1 MSASDPTAG
10 HIELEWSLDAIRMGY
25 RHRQE
30 QGDIAELAESI
41 RRQGFL
47 HPLTITPDGLL
58 ICGGRRY
65 LAAQYLGLKTVN
77 VWVRTGISDK
87 LSLLLA
93 EQDEN
98 QLRLDYTDLE
108 KASLYRELRAE
119 LAADAARRQ
128 EATRFTSEGR
138 NPRSDGAAESTA
150 PHGEAGDV
158 REQAARMVTGKKGY
172 TKLEQIG
179 RLEEL
184 AADDAQP
191 TSVRERAQAGL
202 DAIGQGGSVSPA
214 YRRAQAEQSLAELG
228 RLAEDD
234 TEPGGV
240 RDAAARA
247 LARLRGQQSTV
258 RAAELERVAAD
269 TLARVRAATKRRPG
283 RPQPVPGQGQDEPAR
298 YPIRVFVATVND
310 LTGFTSHFDP
320 AELAAALDE
329 EQWAEFETVLDAL
342 NELAEQMR
350 SARTHRLIAL

>member
-1 MSASDPTAG
+1 MSESDPTAG

-25 RHRQE
+25 RHRRE
-30 QGDIAELAESI
+30 QGNIPELAESI

-47 HPLTITPDGLL
+47 HPLTITSDGLL
-58 ICGGRRY
+58 ICGGRRL

-128 EATRFTSEGR
+128 EASRFTAEGR

-150 PHGEAGDV
+150 PQIEAGDT
-158 REQAARMVTGKKGY
+158 REQAALIVTGKKGY

-184 AADDAQP
+184 AADAAQP
-191 TSVRERAQAGL
+191 PSVRDRAQAGL
-202 DAIGQGGSVSPA
+202 DAIGQGAPVSPA
-214 YRRAQAEQSLAELG
+214 YRRAQAEQSLAELE

-247 LARLRGQQSTV
+247 LARLRGQQATT
-258 RAAELERVAAD
+258 RAAELERVAAE
-269 TLARVRAATKRRPG
+269 TLARVRAATKRRPARTLTAAG
-283 RPQPVPGQGQDEPAR
+283 PDAPAR
-298 YPIRVFVATVND
+298 YPVRVFVATVDD
-310 LTGFTSHFDP
+310 LQGFTSHFDP
-320 AELAAALDE
+320 VELAAALDE
-329 EQWAEFETVLDAL
+329 EQWAGFEAVLDAL
-342 NELAEQMR
+342 NEMAEQMR
-350 SARTHRLIAL
+350 AVRAHRLIAL

>member
-30 QGDIAELAESI
+30 QGDIPGLAESI

-119 LAADAARRQ
+119 LAAAGGHPVHLRRKKPQVRRCRRIDGTAR
-128 EATRFTSEGR
+128 
-138 NPRSDGAAESTA
+138 
-150 PHGEAGDV
+150 
-158 REQAARMVTGKKGY
+158 
-172 TKLEQIG
+172 
-179 RLEEL
+179 
-184 AADDAQP
+184 
-191 TSVRERAQAGL
+191 
-202 DAIGQGGSVSPA
+202 GG
-214 YRRAQAEQSLAELG
+214 G
-228 RLAEDD
+228 
-234 TEPGGV
+234 
-240 RDAAARA
+240 
-247 LARLRGQQSTV
+247 
-258 RAAELERVAAD
+258 
-269 TLARVRAATKRRPG
+269 G
-283 RPQPVPGQGQDEPAR
+283 RP
-298 YPIRVFVATVND
+298 
-310 LTGFTSHFDP
+310 
-320 AELAAALDE
+320 
-329 EQWAEFETVLDAL
+329 
-342 NELAEQMR
+342 
-350 SARTHRLIAL
+350 